1 MADLENNLEQ
11 AIAEGMQPDTKAEK
25 GDSKPVKQG
34 SSDAASIEGGK
45 GEVVKPEENPVD
57 KAIASVKSAEKGT
70 KEVSGDAQQKGES
83 PAEKQVKLK
92 KVKED
97 SNEDAPVSKMESI
110 KAIVNNMKEM
120 TKEEITSI
128 LGTVSEEE
136 IDETLTKA
144 ECARKVV
151 ESLKA
156 MDEEE
161 VADVKDKMKAKKDD
175 DEEEDEV
182 DEGKLPPALQKAIDK
197 KNGKKDDED
206 EVEEGKMPPWLKG
219 KKKGDDDEDEDEDVK
234 ESASI
239 ESSLIE
245 IGIDDDLSAIS
256 EALELSEENAK
267 KAKTIFKAAVTSKV
281 AEVTESLNVQY
292 STNFKTSVEEV
303 KGDLAEAVDKYLSYC
318 AEEWTKENELA
329 IERGLRSEMTEG
341 FINGLKTL
349 FTEHYVEVPEDKYN
363 VIDEL
368 ANRLDE
374 MEQKLDGE
382 VSRNMDITEELDT
395 LKRSN
400 VVREAGNSLS
410 ESQKEKLE
418 SLSNGIDF
426 KDAEDFGSKVLEIK
440 EAYFPTDVDS
450 IVEETLVMEGTGTYE
465 DESSETVLDPTIA
478 RYSSAISKLKP
489 LG

>member
-11 AIAEGMQPDTKAEK
+11 AIEEAMQPDSKAEK

-57 KAIASVKSAEKGT
+57 KAVASVKSAEKGT
-70 KEVSGDAQQKGES
+70 KEVSGDAQQKGEA

-97 SNEDAPVSKMESI
+97 SDEDSSMSKMESI

-120 TKEEITSI
+120 TKEEIQQV
-128 LGTVSEEE
+128 LGTISEEE
-136 IDETLTKA
+136 LDETLTKA
-144 ECARKVV
+144 EVARQVV

-156 MDEEE
+156 MDEES
-161 VADVKDKMKAKKDD
+161 VAETFEKMKKKS
-175 DEEEDEV
+175 
-182 DEGKLPPALQKAIDK
+182 
-197 KNGKKDDED
+197 
-206 EVEEGKMPPWLKG
+206 
-219 KKKGDDDEDEDEDVK
+219 DDDEDEDEVKEEKDEDEDEDEDDKEVK
-234 ESASI
+234 ESASVEASLVEI
-239 ESSLIE
+239 E
-245 IGIDDDLSAIS
+245 IDDDLSAIS
-256 EALELSEENAK
+256 EALDLSEENAE
-267 KAKTIFKAAVTSKV
+267 KAKTIFTAAVKSKV
-281 AEVTESLNVQY
+281 AELKEELESQY
-292 STNFKTSVEEV
+292 SQNLKTSVDTV
-303 KGDLAEAVDKYLSYC
+303 KGDLTEAVDKYLSYC

-341 FINGLKTL
+341 FIDGLKTL

-382 VSRNMDITEELDT
+382 VTRNMDITEELDA

-400 VVREAGNSLS
+400 VVREAGNDLS

-418 SLSNGIDF
+418 SLSNGVDF
-426 KDAEDFGSKVLEIK
+426 KDVEDFQEKVVEIK
-440 EAYFPTDVDS
+440 EAYFPSDVDS
-450 IVEETLVMEGTGTYE
+450 IVEETLVMEGEGTYE
-465 DESSETVLDPTIA
+465 DESSEPVLDPTIA